1 MRNIGQMLIK
11 TAVKLCV
18 IFAALFLCLGI
29 CRGLFNIV
37 NWEYIG
43 EHAAKVYGELKE
55 EEKSFAKGEN
65 TVTNALGEV
74 YIVKYKETHGFPDH
88 GMTVEISS
96 GELTLIKYSLDFERS
111 CVPERVMF
119 LFREGSVDYYYHYS
133 RNEYDGLFCYDRL
146 TRQGKRLY
154 FYKKPKTGSACGN
167 NIELSRTFCRS
178 IKRSELMEK
187 FKVCGYD
194 DTYILAVYDYLN

>member
-1 MRNIGQMLIK
+1 MRNIGKMLFK

-154 FYKKPKTGSACGN
+154 FYKKPKTGSACDN

>member
-29 CRGLFNIV
+29 CRGLFNMV
-37 NWEYIG
+37 NWECIG
-43 EHAAKVYGELKE
+43 EHITKVYGELKE
-55 EEKSFAKGEN
+55 EEKSFAKGKN

-74 YIVKYKETHGFPDH
+74 YTVKYRETHGFPDH
-88 GMTVEISS
+88 GMRVEISS

-111 CVPERVMF
+111 CVPERILF
-119 LFREGSVDYYYHYS
+119 LFREGSVDYYYAG
-133 RNEYDGLFCYDRL
+133 NMYDGLFSYDRL
-146 TRQGKRLY
+146 TRKGKRLY
-154 FYKKPKTGSACGN
+154 FYKKPKSGSACDN
-167 NIELSRTFCRS
+167 NMELSRTFQRN
-178 IKRSELMEK
+178 IKRSELTEK
-187 FKVCGYD
+187 FKLCGYD